1 MECYSGHAVVAEWNK
16 QQCNF
21 AEPSVTEGKR
31 CTIKQYIGLTQAG
44 TAEIMVP
51 TTELDA
57 KGKKPLDELVLEPEN
72 QGVQI
77 IGDKESF
84 CETQYSYFI
93 YGHEG
98 YTACGETDSEKDL
111 ACRSVGNNPR
121 EVNKYASG
129 SECLDVSTDDRTEVP
144 CIGMKEGA
152 ACTLKPIQVAFPLG
166 RAMCSVSS
174 RAVACEMRQM
184 KSVAPCLTVAP
195 RD

>member
-1 MECYSGHAVVAEWNK
+1 MECYSGHEVVAKWNK

-84 CETQYSYFI
+84 CETQYSYFS

-98 YTACGETDSEKDL
+98 YTACGETDSEADL
-111 ACRSVGNNPR
+111 ACQSVVGPR
-121 EVNKYASG
+121 EENKYASG

>member
-1 MECYSGHAVVAEWNK
+1 MKCTAPAVGPLECYSGPEVVAKWNK

-57 KGKKPLDELVLEPEN
+57 KGKKPLDELVLQPEN

-77 IGDKESF
+77 IGDKESI
-84 CETQYSYFI
+84 CETQYSYFRE
-93 YGHEG
+93 GHLG
-98 YTACGETDSEKDL
+98 FKGQDSE
-111 ACRSVGNNPR
+111 
-121 EVNKYASG
+121 ENKYASG